1 MYQIYAQFQNIPI
14 IKNMIAGLAAAATGL
29 LFATGFKMLKP
40 IIKSILILPS
50 LVLTSVFVL
59 WLKLP
64 LALTLIILLSINLTI
79 LTVKKAVQQ

>member
-1 MYQIYAQFQNIPI
+1 
-14 IKNMIAGLAAAATGL
+14 MIAGLAAAAAGL

>member
-14 IKNMIAGLAAAATGL
+14 IKNMIAGLAAAAAGL